1 MALWLDTV
9 CHGFD
14 YAVLSAIHAF
24 ALAAGDV
31 MTFLMRAITM
41 LADHGYG
48 MIALGLILFCFK
60 RTRKVGLAA
69 LLGIAVGA
77 LITNVTLKPLVFRA
91 RPYTHDEYRVMWE
104 AVLGL
109 KESER
114 SFPSGHTT
122 SAMAAMMG
130 IFLASKK
137 KKYTWPVLI
146 FPVLMG
152 FTRLYFVVHYPTDVL
167 GGLVAGALGA
177 LGGFGLLCLLYR
189 FLEKHKKHKACAFY
203 LNFDPIVTLIRRVRK
218 KSSRATQDAVQK
230 ATETN
235 APKDELDAATADT
248 ADTGENDLPRK
259 DSDTTAE

>member
-14 YAVLSAIHAF
+14 YAVLYAIHQF

-31 MTFLMRAITM
+31 MTFLMRAVTM

-48 MIALGLILFCFK
+48 MIALGLVLLCFK
-60 RTRKVGLAA
+60 RTRKLGLAA
-69 LLGIAVGA
+69 LFAIGVGA
-77 LITNVTLKPLVFRA
+77 LITNVTLKPLVYRA
-91 RPYTHDEYRVMWE
+91 RPYTHEEYRVMWE
-104 AVLGL
+104 QMLGGL

-130 IFLASKK
+130 IFLAAKQK
-137 KKYTWPVLI
+137 NRWWPVLI

-167 GGLVAGALGA
+167 GGLMAGALGG
-177 LGGFGLLCLLYR
+177 LGGFALVYLLYR
-189 FLEKHKKHKACAFY
+189 FLEKYKESKLVSFY
-203 LNFDPIVTLIRRVRK
+203 LNFDPIVAAVRFVAAKIK
-218 KSSRATQDAVQK
+218 KNPCDSK
-230 ATETN
+230 
-235 APKDELDAATADT
+235 TADQ
-248 ADTGENDLPRK
+248 E
-259 DSDTTAE
+259 DSTVE

>member
-31 MTFLMRAITM
+31 MTFLMRAITV

-48 MIALGLILFCFK
+48 MIALGLILFAFK

-69 LLGIAVGA
+69 LFGIAVGA

-91 RPYTHDEYRVMWE
+91 RPYTHEEYRVMWE
-104 AVLGL
+104 QVLAL
-109 KESER
+109 TESER

-122 SAMAAMMG
+122 SAMAAMLG
-130 IFLASKK
+130 IFLASPRKK
-137 KKYTWPVLI
+137 RVWPVLI
-146 FPVLMG
+146 FPLLMG

-167 GGLVAGALGA
+167 GGLVAGALGG
-177 LGGFGLLCLLYR
+177 LGGFLLVYLLYR
-189 FLEKHKKHKACAFY
+189 FLEKHRESKLVHLY
-203 LNFDPIVTLIRRVRK
+203 LTLDPIVDGAKWIGAKCK
-218 KSSRATQDAVQK
+218 KA
-230 ATETN
+230 
-235 APKDELDAATADT
+235 
-248 ADTGENDLPRK
+248 PRK
-259 DSDTTAE
+259 EEGTQGEDE

>member
-31 MTFLMRAITM
+31 MTFFMRAITM

-48 MIALGLILFCFK
+48 MIALGLILFAFK
-60 RTRKVGLAA
+60 RTRKLGLAT

-77 LITNVTLKPLVFRA
+77 LITNITLKPLVYRA
-91 RPYTHDEYRVMWE
+91 RPYTHEEYRVMWE
-104 AVLGL
+104 KILGGL
-109 KESER
+109 VESER

-122 SAMAAMMG
+122 SAMAAMTG
-130 IFLASKK
+130 LFLASESKK
-137 KKYTWPVLI
+137 RIWPVLI

-167 GGLVAGALGA
+167 GGLVAGAV
-177 LGGFGLLCLLYR
+177 GGLVGFLLVYLLYR
-189 FLEKHKKHKACAFY
+189 FLEKHRENKLCAFY
-203 LNFDPIVTLIRRVRK
+203 LNFDPIVTAVRRILAKCK
-218 KSSRATQDAVQK
+218 KEPAAV
-230 ATETN
+230 ADVTE
-235 APKDELDAATADT
+235 KDDT
-248 ADTGENDLPRK
+248 PTE
-259 DSDTTAE
+259 

>member
-14 YAVLSAIHAF
+14 YAILSAIHAF

-31 MTFLMRAITM
+31 MTFFMRAITM

-69 LLGIAVGA
+69 LFAIGVGA

-91 RPYTHDEYRVMWE
+91 RPYTHEEYRVMWE

-109 KESER
+109 VESER

-130 IFLASKK
+130 VFLASKSK
-137 KKYTWPVLI
+137 KRIWPVLL
-146 FPVLMG
+146 FPLLMG

-167 GGLVAGALGA
+167 GGLIAGALGG
-177 LGGFGLLCLLYR
+177 LGGFAIVALIYH
-189 FLEKHKKHKACAFY
+189 FLEKHKEKKLVHLY
-203 LNFDPIVTLIRRVRK
+203 LNIDPVVGGIKWVCAKCKNKNTENPEDTT
-218 KSSRATQDAVQK
+218 TQD
-230 ATETN
+230 
-235 APKDELDAATADT
+235 
-248 ADTGENDLPRK
+248 ENN
-259 DSDTTAE
+259 

>member
-14 YAVLSAIHAF
+14 YAILSAIHAF

-48 MIALGLILFCFK
+48 MIALGLVLFCFK

-69 LLGIAVGA
+69 LFGIAVGA
-77 LITNVTLKPLVFRA
+77 LITNVTLKPLVYRA
-91 RPYTHDEYRVMWE
+91 RPYTHEEYRVMWE
-104 AVLGL
+104 KVLAL
-109 KESER
+109 TESER

-130 IFLASKK
+130 IFLAAPNKK
-137 KKYTWPVLI
+137 RVWPVLI

-167 GGLVAGALGA
+167 GGLVAGALGG
-177 LGGFGLLCLLYR
+177 LGGFGLVYLLYR
-189 FLEKHKKHKACAFY
+189 FLEKHRENKLVSLY
-203 LNFDPIVTLIRRVRK
+203 LTLDPVVSGVKWIRAK
-218 KSSRATQDAVQK
+218 FQKQRADKDA
-230 ATETN
+230 
-235 APKDELDAATADT
+235 
-248 ADTGENDLPRK
+248 
-259 DSDTTAE
+259 

>member
-31 MTFLMRAITM
+31 MTFFMRAITM

-48 MIALGLILFCFK
+48 MIALGLILFAFK
-60 RTRKVGLAA
+60 RTRKLGLAA
-69 LLGIAVGA
+69 LFGIAVGA

-91 RPYTHDEYRVMWE
+91 RPYTHEEYRVMWE
-104 AVLGL
+104 QVLAL
-109 KESER
+109 TESER

-130 IFLASKK
+130 IFLAAKHKK
-137 KKYTWPVLI
+137 RFWPVLI

-167 GGLVAGALGA
+167 GGLIAGAAGA
-177 LGGFGLLCLLYR
+177 LGGFLLVYLLYR
-189 FLEKHKKHKACAFY
+189 FLEKHKENKACAFY
-203 LNFDPIVTLIRRVRK
+203 FNFDPIVTGVRWILSK
-218 KSSRATQDAVQK
+218 CQSKPVATTSAVEK
-230 ATETN
+230 DDTPTE
-235 APKDELDAATADT
+235 
-248 ADTGENDLPRK
+248 
-259 DSDTTAE
+259 

>member
-14 YAVLSAIHAF
+14 YAVLAAIHAF

-69 LLGIAVGA
+69 LFGIAVGA

-91 RPYTHDEYRVMWE
+91 RPYTHEEYRVMWE

-109 KESER
+109 VESER

-130 IFLASKK
+130 IFFATKSKK
-137 KKYTWPVLI
+137 RTWPVLL
-146 FPVLMG
+146 FPLLMG

-167 GGLVAGALGA
+167 GGLVAGAVGG
-177 LGGFGLLCLLYR
+177 LGGFGLVYLLYR
-189 FLEKHKKHKACAFY
+189 ALDKHAENKLVRFY
-203 LNFDPIVTLIRRVRK
+203 L
-218 KSSRATQDAVQK
+218 
-230 ATETN
+230 
-235 APKDELDAATADT
+235 TADPVVSGVKWLRGKIRKSDVT
-248 ADTGENDLPRK
+248 NEN
-259 DSDTTAE
+259 EGN

>member
-14 YAVLSAIHAF
+14 YAILSAIHAF

-60 RTRKVGLAA
+60 RTRKIGLAA
-69 LLGIAVGA
+69 LFGIGVGA

-91 RPYTHDEYRVMWE
+91 RPYTHEEYRVMWE

-109 KESER
+109 VESER

-130 IFLASKK
+130 IFLASKNK
-137 KKYTWPVLI
+137 KRTWPVLL
-146 FPVLMG
+146 FPLLMG
-152 FTRLYFVVHYPTDVL
+152 FTRLYFVVHYPTDVI
-167 GGLVAGALGA
+167 GGLIAGALGG
-177 LGGFGLLCLLYR
+177 LGGFAIVAAIYL
-189 FLEKHKKHKACAFY
+189 FLEKNKDRKPVQLY
-203 LNFDPIVTLIRRVRK
+203 LNIDPVVSSIKWVCAKCK
-218 KSSRATQDAVQK
+218 KKD
-230 ATETN
+230 TEK
-235 APKDELDAATADT
+235 PKDATAQD
-248 ADTGENDLPRK
+248 ENN
-259 DSDTTAE
+259 

>member
-9 CHGFD
+9 FHSFD
-14 YAVLSAIHAF
+14 YAILSAIHTF

-31 MTFLMRAITM
+31 MTYLMRAITM

-60 RTRKVGLAA
+60 RTRKAGLAT

-91 RPYTHDEYRVMWE
+91 RPYTHEEYRVMWE

-109 KESER
+109 VESER

-130 IFLASKK
+130 LFLATKNKK
-137 KKYTWPVLI
+137 RTWPVLL
-146 FPVLMG
+146 FPLLMG

-167 GGLVAGALGA
+167 GGLVAGALGG
-177 LGGFGLLCLLYR
+177 LGGFGLVYLLYR
-189 FLEKHKKHKACAFY
+189 FLARHRENRLVKLY
-203 LNFDPIVTLIRRVRK
+203 LTLDPIDLVKQLLAKCK
-218 KSSRATQDAVQK
+218 KAKKPDAQEKNDTQHK
-230 ATETN
+230 N
-235 APKDELDAATADT
+235 
-248 ADTGENDLPRK
+248 N
-259 DSDTTAE
+259 

>member
-31 MTFLMRAITM
+31 MTFFMRAITM

-48 MIALGLILFCFK
+48 MIALGLILFAFK
-60 RTRKVGLAA
+60 RTRKLGLAA
-69 LLGIAVGA
+69 LFGIAVGA

-91 RPYTHDEYRVMWE
+91 RPYTHEEYRVMWE
-104 AVLGL
+104 QVLAL
-109 KESER
+109 TESER

-130 IFLASKK
+130 IFLAAKHKK
-137 KKYTWPVLI
+137 RFWPVLI

-167 GGLVAGALGA
+167 GGLIAGAAGA
-177 LGGFGLLCLLYR
+177 LGGFLLVYLLYR
-189 FLEKHKKHKACAFY
+189 FLEKHKENKACAFY
-203 LNFDPIVTLIRRVRK
+203 FNFDPIVAGVRWILSK
-218 KSSRATQDAVQK
+218 CQSKPIAKASAVEK
-230 ATETN
+230 DDTPTE
-235 APKDELDAATADT
+235 
-248 ADTGENDLPRK
+248 
-259 DSDTTAE
+259 

>member
-14 YAVLSAIHAF
+14 YAILSAIHAF

-48 MIALGLILFCFK
+48 MIALGLVLFCFK

-69 LLGIAVGA
+69 LFGIAVGA

-91 RPYTHDEYRVMWE
+91 RPYTHEEYRVMWE

-109 KESER
+109 VESER

-130 IFLASKK
+130 IFLAAPNKK
-137 KKYTWPVLI
+137 RVWPVLI

-177 LGGFGLLCLLYR
+177 LGGFGLVYLLYR
-189 FLEKHKKHKACAFY
+189 FLEKHKENKLISLY
-203 LNFDPIVTLIRRVRK
+203 LTLDPVVSGAKWIRAK
-218 KSSRATQDAVQK
+218 FQKQRADKDA
-230 ATETN
+230 
-235 APKDELDAATADT
+235 
-248 ADTGENDLPRK
+248 
-259 DSDTTAE
+259 